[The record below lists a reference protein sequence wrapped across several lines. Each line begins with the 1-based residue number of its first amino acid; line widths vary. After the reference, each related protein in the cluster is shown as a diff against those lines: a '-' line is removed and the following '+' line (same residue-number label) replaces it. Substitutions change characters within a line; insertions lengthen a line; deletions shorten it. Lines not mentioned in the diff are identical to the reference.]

1 MRDGQFSPEHMLL
14 VPRAALLSHQWH
26 AAGARVEDVSALL
39 AAKLLEP
46 IRKLP
51 STCELLADALRAKP
65 LCGIPV
71 DQFVL
76 DSLGATG
83 HADLRAAFTLRDHS
97 CGIIASA
104 FDSIM
109 WKAMD
114 PVSSLHCCT

>member
-1 MRDGQFSPEHMLL
+1 M
-14 VPRAALLSHQWH
+14 
-26 AAGARVEDVSALL
+26 EDVSALL

-46 IRKLP
+46 IRELP
-51 STCELLADALRAKP
+51 STGELLADALRAEP

-83 HADLRAAFTLRDHS
+83 RADLRAAFTLRDHS

-104 FDSIM
+104 FDSVM
-109 WKAMD
+109 WTAMD